1 MAFEAAITLDASG
14 FESGVNKAKEA
25 TNGLLLSL
33 SSLGGGL
40 GGQALAA
47 FGAAASVAGIAMKGM
62 WDAMGKGKELQ
73 IIAEQSGVT
82 VRELSVLDKAF
93 SRVGMSAEDL
103 PRLMTHFNES
113 LAKSADPSSKVA
125 QALGK
130 IGISAQAL
138 QGKTLFEQFRMVA
151 NGMDGVASSG
161 MKMAIAAELFGARK
175 GALLLPVLKGASME
189 KAEKGVLGS
198 AQIYEDYAPTFAAF
212 QTGIKK
218 LAVSWEPLFAGMAS
232 KVIPVLMDVVDKLE
246 RIDLTE
252 VGVSLGNGIAI
263 AVEMLKD
270 AAEYVKS
277 ILPKPSKGTQV
288 YAGMA
293 FQGMGG
299 FGMTGGGKGMAEAAA
314 EQEKATEET
323 KSQKGIF
330 DTILEKYQKRVDEAQ
345 VKTKAERPAFNP
357 GINQPLAPAMA
368 TPIGALIGAMGK
380 IGGGGSSWQATPG
393 GDEVVNLNRQQLDQ
407 QRRTAD
413 ATEKLMSIFMGNQYK
428 QFGPSSTEPQL
439 GY

>member
-25 TNGLLLSL
+25 TNGLLSSL

-47 FGAAASVAGIAMKGM
+47 FGAAASVAGVAMKGM

-113 LAKSADPSSKVA
+113 LSKSADPSSKVA
-125 QALGK
+125 QALAK
-130 IGISAQAL
+130 LGINAQAL
-138 QGKTLFEQFRMVA
+138 QGKTLFEQFRLVA

-161 MKMAIAAELFGARK
+161 MKMAIAAELFGAKK

-189 KAEKGVLGS
+189 KAERGTLGS
-198 AQIYEDYAPTFAAF
+198 AQIYEDFAPTFAAF
-212 QTGIKK
+212 QTGVKK

-232 KVIPVLMDVVDKLE
+232 KVVPVLMDVVDKLQK
-246 RIDLTE
+246 IDLTE

-263 AVEMLKD
+263 AVEMMKD
-270 AAEYVKS
+270 ATAWVSES
-277 ILPKPSKGTQV
+277 IGKLAPVMSF
-288 YAGMA
+288 AGNL
-293 FQGMGG
+293 FGKIIGG
-299 FGMTGGGKGMAEAAA
+299 SSAGALAA
-314 EQEKATEET
+314 EMTKGGATAEGD
-323 KSQKGIF
+323 SI
-330 DTILEKYQKRVDEAQ
+330 IEKYQKRVDEARSR
-345 VKTKAERPAFNP
+345 TKAERPAFSP
-357 GINQPLAPAMA
+357 GINEPLAPAIA
-368 TPIGALIGAMGK
+368 APIGALADNMAK
-380 IGGGGSSWQATPG
+380 IGGGGASWQATMG
-393 GDEVVNLNRQQLDQ
+393 GGNELVNINRQQLDQ
-407 QRRTAD
+407 QKRTAD
-413 ATEKLMSIFMGNQYK
+413 ATEKLMAIFMGNQFK
-428 QFGPSSTEPQL
+428 QFGPSSVEPQL